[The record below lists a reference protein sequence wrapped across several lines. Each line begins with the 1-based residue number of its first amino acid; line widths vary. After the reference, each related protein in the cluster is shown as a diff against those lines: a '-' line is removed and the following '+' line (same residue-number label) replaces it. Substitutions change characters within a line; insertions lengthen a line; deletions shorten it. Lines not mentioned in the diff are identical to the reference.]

1 MTASTPRHEAEST
14 SLPAFSE
21 LGDPDRRYRAVFN
34 STYQFMGVVH
44 RDGWVLDVNDAALAF
59 AGVTREAVIG
69 QRIWDTPWFAYSTA
83 AAQRVREALQCARQG
98 ELVRYQETIAGDASA
113 RAEIDFS
120 IKPVVG
126 DAGPGTGSLLVAEG
140 RDLTER
146 QVARGAL
153 LESEERLRLSFD
165 LAPTGKALVD
175 LDGSFLKVNDAL
187 CGMLGYD
194 QEGLLRM
201 GWRDISHPDDL
212 EVGRQLAEDTVAG
225 KRRGYRLFKRY
236 RHHAGH
242 WVHVQL
248 DVNIARDAEGAPL
261 YFIAQIQ
268 DVSARRRAEE
278 ALFEAK
284 ELAQV
289 TLAAIGDGVVRTDA
303 SGVISYVNDAACA
316 LLGRP
321 RNALVGQRFGACVTL
336 YNQEGD
342 DPLPDPVD
350 HLLRLGLDVDTD
362 ADPFP
367 RLATAGGALVPVRF
381 TLKPMMGRDGGV
393 LGCVFVV
400 QDVSDASQMS
410 ARWAHQARHD
420 SLTGLLNRRAF
431 EDTLSECCDSLA
443 ESGDI
448 GSRQHA
454 LVYLDFDH
462 FKVVN
467 DSCGH
472 SAGDRMLV
480 DLSRLLRR
488 RLRSGDQLAR
498 LGGDEFAALLTDCT
512 LEDAQL
518 IAGKLLDSARA
529 FRFDCGERRFGVTL
543 SIGVAAVGAS
553 VDETLARADTAC
565 YVAKHDGGNRVHVSH
580 ERDAGVRRMRREMDW
595 ANQLQV
601 ALSGEADRLV
611 LQQQAI
617 ISLDDGSV
625 HGHEILLRFRREDG
639 ELVMPEQFLPAAR
652 RLGLMPQI
660 DRFVLASVVD
670 AVVAGHAPEGPLWI
684 NLSAASITDPCFE
697 AEAMLLLDA
706 AGLGAERLNFE
717 IAEGGVAGNALA
729 NAPLVSA
736 LRHRGHGIW
745 LDDFGTGFDAFETL
759 RLLRPDG
766 IKIEGRTVMHLETE
780 PVYRHLL
787 DAACAAMREMNGM
800 VLAEG
805 VENETAKVE
814 LRRRGVVLAQ
824 GYALAGIVPLGAG

>member
-1 MTASTPRHEAEST
+1 
-14 SLPAFSE
+14 
-21 LGDPDRRYRAVFN
+21 
-34 STYQFMGVVH
+34 MGVVH

-59 AGVTREAVIG
+59 AGVKREAVIG
-69 QRIWDTPWFAYSTA
+69 KRVWDTPWFAYSAA
-83 AAQRVREALQCARQG
+83 AAQRVREALQRARQG
-98 ELVRYQETIAGDASA
+98 ELVRYEETIAGCASA

-126 DAGPGTGSLLVAEG
+126 DAGAGSLLIAEG

-153 LESEERLRLSFD
+153 MESEERLRLSFD

-175 LDGSFLKVNDAL
+175 LDGSFLKVNHAL
-187 CGMLGYD
+187 CSLLGYD
-194 QEGLLRM
+194 QEELLRM
-201 GWRDISHPDDL
+201 GWREISHPDDL

-236 RHHAGH
+236 RHRASH

-321 RNALVGQRFGACVTL
+321 RNSLVGQRFGACVTL
-336 YNQEGD
+336 HAQEGD

-350 HLLRLGLDVDTD
+350 HLLRLGVEVD

-367 RLATAGGALVPVRF
+367 RLAATGGALVPVRY

-400 QDVSDASQMS
+400 QDVSDASQLS

-420 SLTGLLNRRAF
+420 PLTGLLNRRAF
-431 EDTLSECCDSLA
+431 EDSLDECSDSVA
-443 ESGDI
+443 DSGDLS
-448 GSRQHA
+448 SRQHA
-454 LVYLDFDH
+454 LIYFDFDH
-462 FKVVN
+462 FKIVN
-467 DSCGH
+467 DTCGH

-498 LGGDEFAALLTDCT
+498 LGGDEFAALLLDCT
-512 LEDAQL
+512 LQDAKI
-518 IAGKLLDSARA
+518 IAGKLLESARA
-529 FRFDCGERRFGVTL
+529 FRFEFGERRFGVTL
-543 SIGVAAVGAS
+543 SVGVTAVGAS

-595 ANQLQV
+595 ANQLQA

-617 ISLDDGSV
+617 VSLTDGKV

-639 ELVMPEQFLPAAR
+639 ELVIPEHFLPAAR

-670 AVVAGHAPEGPLWI
+670 AVADGRAPEGPLWI

-766 IKIEGRTVMHLETE
+766 IKIEGRTVMHLESE

-787 DAACAAMREMNGM
+787 DAACAAMREMDGL
-800 VLAEG
+800 VVAEG
-805 VENETAKVE
+805 VENEAAKAE
-814 LRRRGVVLAQ
+814 LLRRGVALAQ
-824 GYALAGIVPLGAG
+824 GYALSGVVPLAAG

>member
-1 MTASTPRHEAEST
+1 MTASPKQRKAEDSSASAVT
-14 SLPAFSE
+14 AFAD
-21 LGDPDRRYRAVFN
+21 LDRRYQAVFN
-34 STYQFMGVVH
+34 STYQFMGVIH

-59 AGVTREAVIG
+59 AGVTREAIIG
-69 QRIWDTPWFAYSTA
+69 RRAWETPWFAHSVA
-83 AAQRVREALQCARQG
+83 SARRLREALQRARQG
-98 ELVRYQETIAGDASA
+98 GLVRYEETVAGNASA

-120 IKPVVG
+120 LKPVL
-126 DAGPGTGSLLVAEG
+126 GTQGTSCLLIAEG

-146 QVARGAL
+146 QLARSAL
-153 LESEERLRLSFD
+153 AQSEEQLRLSFD

-187 CGMLGYD
+187 CSLLGYEQD
-194 QEGLLRM
+194 ELVRM
-201 GWRDISHPDDL
+201 GWGDISHPDDA
-212 EVGRQLAEDTVAG
+212 EVGRQLAEDTIAG

-236 RHHAGH
+236 RHRVGH

-248 DVNIARDAEGAPL
+248 DVNIARDAEGTPL

-303 SGVISYVNDAACA
+303 NGVISYVNDSACT

-321 RNALVGQRFGACVTL
+321 RNALVGQRFGASVML
-336 YNQEGD
+336 YPQEGD

-350 HLLRLGLDVDTD
+350 HLLRLGVEFDTD
-362 ADPFP
+362 TFP
-367 RLATAGGALVPVRF
+367 RLATFGGARVPVRY
-381 TLKPMMGRDGGV
+381 TLKPMVGRDGGV

-400 QDVSDASQMS
+400 QDVSDASQLN
-410 ARWAHQARHD
+410 ARWEHQARHD

-431 EDTLSECCDSLA
+431 EDALAECSDSLA
-443 ESGDI
+443 EG
-448 GSRQHA
+448 GELAARQHA
-454 LVYLDFDH
+454 LIYFDFDH
-462 FKVVN
+462 FKIVN

-480 DLSRLLRR
+480 ELSRLLRR

-498 LGGDEFAALLTDCT
+498 LGGDEFAALLLDCT

-518 IAGKLLDSARA
+518 IAGKLLEAARA
-529 FRFDCGERRFGVTL
+529 FRFDAGERRFGVTL
-543 SIGVAAVGAS
+543 SIGVTAVGAS

-595 ANQLQV
+595 ANQLQA

-617 ISLDDGSV
+617 VSLTDGAV
-625 HGHEILLRFRREDG
+625 HGHEILLRFRRDDG
-639 ELVMPEQFLPAAR
+639 ELVVPEHFLPAAR

-660 DRFVLASVVD
+660 DRFVLAGVVE
-670 AVVAGHAPEGPLWI
+670 AVGAGRAPEGPLWI

-766 IKIEGRTVMHLETE
+766 IKIEGRTVMHLESE

-787 DAACAAMREMNGM
+787 DAACAAMRDMNGT

-805 VENETAKVE
+805 VENEAAKAE